1 MMEKTYNVIF
11 KVEFNQSDFEQLA
24 DNLRECVT
32 DYIDEFWWDDV
43 SEDEKAKLVDSILK
57 DTLDFITNS

>member
-1 MMEKTYNVIF
+1 MGKTYNVIF
-11 KVEFNQSDFEQLA
+11 NVELDQSDFEQLA

-32 DYIDEFWWDDV
+32 EYIDEIWWNDV
-43 SEDEKAKLVDSILK
+43 SDEEKAKLVDSVLK

>member
-1 MMEKTYNVIF
+1 MEKTYNVTF

-32 DYIDEFWWDDV
+32 DYIDEIWWNDV
-43 SEDEKAKLVDSILK
+43 SDEEKAKLVDSILK
-57 DTLDFITNS
+57 YTLDFITNS

>member
-1 MMEKTYNVIF
+1 MEKTYNVIF
-11 KVEFNQSDFEQLA
+11 NVEFTQSDFENLA

-32 DYIDEFWWDDV
+32 EYIDEIWWNDV
-43 SEDEKAKLVDSILK
+43 SDEEKAKLIDNILK